1 MLTESTERAGTSI
14 WRASLPPA
22 ERGYLDSGASETVD
36 LAVIGGGF
44 TGLSAA
50 YHALA
55 AEPGMRVVVL
65 EGERVGHGASS
76 RNTGMLTPGV
86 GQNLAAL
93 VKRFGAGAAR
103 TMYERSLDAVRY
115 VGALCRQ
122 EQIDVRLR
130 MTGQLVVAQGRS
142 GRARLARQ
150 ADLMDSLGLPCE
162 RLNDRGLRARL
173 RLEELAPGGEASGPA
188 ALRLPVA
195 GILDP
200 GRLVAGLSAAVKQRG
215 GRIIERARVRSITR
229 GSPVEVHLCDGR
241 RLVAGHVVVAASGY
255 ASTLNLQPGRLVPLH
270 LRVLLTEPLDPAQLE
285 SLGWWNREGVIDSR
299 RLFHF
304 FRLTDDNR
312 ILFGGGRPRY
322 VWGGGLADRPA
333 EGPDLERLVEAFR
346 RRFLALEDLA
356 IARSWTGVIAYTL
369 DALPV
374 IAPAPGYERV
384 IFVGGWCGHGI
395 ALGVYSGRW
404 VQELIGAEKPRE
416 VLPWSRPSPPL
427 APLEPARWMAVR
439 AAGWA
444 MEVMDR
450 V

>member
-1 MLTESTERAGTSI
+1 MLTESAERAGTAI
-14 WRASLPPA
+14 WRESLPPA
-22 ERGYLDSGASETVD
+22 EPGSPDSGTIAAVD

-55 AEPGMRVVVL
+55 ADPGKRVVVL

-86 GQNLAAL
+86 GQNVAAL
-93 VKRFGAGAAR
+93 VKRFGADAAR
-103 TMYERSLDAVRY
+103 TLYERSLDAVRY
-115 VGALCRQ
+115 VGELCRR
-122 EQIDVRLR
+122 EQIDASLR
-130 MTGQLVVAQGRS
+130 ITGQLVIAQGRS
-142 GRARLARQ
+142 GRRRLARQ
-150 ADLMDSLGLPCE
+150 ADLMESLGLPCE
-162 RLNDRGLRARL
+162 RLDDRCLRARL
-173 RLEELAPGGEASGPA
+173 RLDTLAPGGEASGPA

-200 GRLVAGLSAAVKQRG
+200 GRLVAGLSAAVKRRG
-215 GRIIERARVRSITR
+215 GQIIEGARVQSITR
-229 GSPVEVHLCDGR
+229 GAPVELCLADGR

-299 RLFHF
+299 RLFHY

-312 ILFGGGRPRY
+312 ILFGGGQPRY
-322 VWGGGLADRPA
+322 VWGGRLDDRPA
-333 EGPDLERLVEAFR
+333 EGRDLERLAEAFR
-346 RRFLALEDLA
+346 QRFPTLRDLA

-384 IFVGGWCGHGI
+384 VFVGGWCGHGI
-395 ALGVYSGRW
+395 ALGVSSGRW
-404 VQELIGAEKPRE
+404 VQELIATGKPRE
-416 VLPWSRPSPPL
+416 ALPWSRPLPPL
-427 APLEPARWMAVR
+427 APLEPARWLAVR

-444 MEVMDR
+444 MEMMDR